1 MLDVCCY
8 SVLKVIYVQLL
19 ELAPAL
25 KCHYAAASMSGL
37 TYHVY
42 QT

>member
-1 MLDVCCY
+1 MILDVCCY

-19 ELAPAL
+19 ELVPAL
-25 KCHYAAASMSGL
+25 KCHYAAAGRFD
-37 TYHVY
+37 VY